1 MENQQNGLSALF
13 DLVGVLARRRF
24 QVGEKAFASLGLN
37 HTEARLL
44 TLLHMLQGEA
54 KQEVL
59 SNMLSV
65 DRSNAGRALKGL
77 ESKGYVGR
85 IKDGSNGRT
94 RLVSMAPQGRAAVTE
109 IERLRAEM
117 AESFFG
123 DLKEEEAK
131 LIVNLIRSSLKL
143 NPTLTGEGRA
153 NHFSDEADL

>member
-1 MENQQNGLSALF
+1 MSKQLNSLSALF

-24 QVGEKAFASLGLN
+24 QVGQRAFASLGLN

-44 TLLHMLQGEA
+44 TLLQMQHGEA

-85 IKDGSNGRT
+85 IKDDSNGRT
-94 RLVSMAPQGRAAVTE
+94 RLVSLAPKGREAVAE
-109 IERLRAEM
+109 IERLRTEM

-131 LIVNLIRSSLKL
+131 LIANLLRTSLKL
-143 NPTLTGEGRA
+143 SSTST
-153 NHFSDEADL
+153 DEDQAIHSLEEAGL